1 MLNRL
6 FANTQ
11 RRSAAA
17 SPWLAVA
24 RALLVPIL
32 LTMLC
37 LWASRWALALWQADR
52 VSAAQG
58 WAPLLWQGMRF
69 DFVLLGMVW
78 ALPAALS
85 ALFASSRR
93 AWPYWAQ
100 FLRAYGL
107 VWFVFIVF
115 MEMATPSFVAQYDAR
130 PNYMFVE
137 YLGYV
142 QEVGQ
147 TLLKDYWGQILAAL
161 LALPLLGLGFW
172 RATHAR
178 TLTRGLKIWQ
188 ALPLAVLL
196 FAAFA
201 LAGRGSFDHRP
212 ANPAS
217 TAFSTDHFA
226 NELPLSSAYTLLYA
240 LRLNSKVGDGGIAYG
255 QMPRER
261 MIELVRQSTGER
273 LEDFTRNDIPMW
285 HGHPKVQIEAT
296 KPRNIVIILE
306 ESLGAEFVGSLGG
319 TPVTPNLDAL
329 AKEGI
334 WLSNLYAT
342 GTRSVRGIEAVV
354 AGYPPTS
361 AVSTVRLPKSQKN
374 FATLPNI
381 LKQQGYH
388 STFFYGGEGHF
399 DNMQA
404 FFLGNGFDRVIDRKD
419 FPPNTFWGTW
429 GASDEDLFNLAH
441 KTLEA
446 EHGKRSTF
454 SLIFTSTNHTPF
466 EFPDGRIE
474 LHEQPKNTVNNA
486 VKFTDYALGE
496 FIKKA
501 KQSKYW
507 DDTVFLVVADH
518 NSRVY
523 GPSLIPIERF
533 HIPGLFL
540 GGFIQK
546 PQVIETLA
554 SQIDLAP
561 TLLTMAGLP
570 DAEPWI
576 GRDLTQARNLKGP
589 GHAIM
594 QFDKIQAYMEGQDVV
609 VLQPDTPPRSMRY
622 TSKKLEDSP
631 SPKPELVERAIA
643 HALYAKLAY
652 QEQWHRAP

>member
-1 MLNRL
+1 MLKNSS
-6 FANTQ
+6 ANAALRVPTPPWHAIA
-11 RRSAAA
+11 RS
-17 SPWLAVA
+17 LV
-24 RALLVPIL
+24 VPIA

-37 LWASRWALALWQADR
+37 LWASRWALALWQAER

-58 WAPLLWQGMRF
+58 WGALLTQGMRF
-69 DFVLLGMVW
+69 DGVLLGMVW
-78 ALPAALS
+78 ALPAVLTALAATHTS
-85 ALFASSRR
+85 LWRH
-93 AWPYWAQ
+93 WLT
-100 FLRAYGL
+100 FLRVYGL

-137 YLGYV
+137 YLGYA

-161 LALPLLGLGFW
+161 VGLPLLSWAFW
-172 RATHAR
+172 RATGAV
-178 TLTRGLKIWQ
+178 TLTKPLKLWQ
-188 ALPLAVLL
+188 ALPLALVL

-217 TAFSTDHFA
+217 TAFSNDHFA

-240 LRLNSKVGDGGIAYG
+240 LRLAYKVGDGGIAYG

-261 MIELVRQSTGER
+261 MIELVRQGTGEH
-273 LEDFTRNDIPMW
+273 LTDFTRTDIPMW
-285 HGHPKVQIEAT
+285 HGHSHVSLAAT

-319 TPVTPNLDAL
+319 TPVTPNLDRL
-329 AKEGI
+329 SKEGI

-374 FATLPNI
+374 FATLPNV
-381 LKQQGYH
+381 LKPQGYH

-404 FFLGNGFDRVIDRKD
+404 FFMGNGFDRVMDRKD
-419 FPPNTFWGTW
+419 FPAGTFWGTW

-446 EHGKRSTF
+446 EHGKRPTF

-474 LHEQPKNTVNNA
+474 LYEQPKNTVNNA
-486 VKFTDYALGE
+486 VKFTDHALGE
-496 FIKKA
+496 FIQKA

-507 DDTVFLVVADH
+507 QDTVFLIVADH

-540 GGFIQK
+540 GGPIDK
-546 PQVIETLA
+546 PQTIRTLA

-561 TLLTMAGLP
+561 TLLTLAGLP

-576 GRDLTQARNLKGP
+576 GRDLTQARNLQGP

-622 TSKKLEDSP
+622 VGQKLDDAP
-631 SPKPELVERAIA
+631 APKPDLIERAIA

-652 QEQWHRAP
+652 QEQWHRSP